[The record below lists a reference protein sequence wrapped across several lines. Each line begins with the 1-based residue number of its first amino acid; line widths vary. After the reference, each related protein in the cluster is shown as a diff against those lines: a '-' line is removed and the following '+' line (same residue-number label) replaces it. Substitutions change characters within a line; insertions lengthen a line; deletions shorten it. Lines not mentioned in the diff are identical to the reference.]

1 MKYITI
7 KNLEKYHPGYKDRT
21 LIWCKVYFS
30 MINSDP
36 EFEMLDEIDK
46 WRFIA
51 FVILEIQ
58 AKKPILL
65 DKNYLNRKGFDFK
78 KKKLEETLKNL
89 RCFVQVIDN
98 TNVTEDLETCDE
110 SVTQNRI
117 DKSREEK
124 NRIEEIYNYYIEVS
138 KKNSN
143 QYKLSDKRKDKIKA
157 RLKDFSVEDLKK
169 AIDNRF
175 MSDYHVEHGYIDL
188 ANHIMDSYE
197 YTEELIN
204 KEVVDLELKKYMK

>member
-65 DKNYLNRKGFDFK
+65 DENYLSRKGFDFK
-78 KKKLEETLKNL
+78 KKKLQETLENISS
-89 RCFVQVIDN
+89 FTQVIDN
-98 TNVTEDLETCDE
+98 ANVTEEIKTCDD

-117 DKSREEK
+117 EE
-124 NRIEEIYNYYIEVS
+124 NRIEESRVEDVYKYYILKS
-138 KKNSN
+138 GKNPN
-143 QYKLSDKRKDKIKA
+143 KYKLSQGRKVKIKA
-157 RLKDFSVEDLKK
+157 RLKDFSEEDLRK

-175 MSDYHVEHGYIDL
+175 CSEYHLEHGYVDL
-188 ANHIMDSYE
+188 ADHIMDSYE
-197 YTEELIN
+197 YTEKLIN
-204 KEVVDLELKKYMK
+204 EEVVDPKLKKYFK